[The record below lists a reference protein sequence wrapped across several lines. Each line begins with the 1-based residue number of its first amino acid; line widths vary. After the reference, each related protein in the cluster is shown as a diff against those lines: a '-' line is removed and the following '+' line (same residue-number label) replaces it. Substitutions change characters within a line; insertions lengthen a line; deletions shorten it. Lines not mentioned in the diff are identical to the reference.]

1 MATLEKIRSKAGLLV
16 LVVGVALF
24 AFIIGDFLNSG
35 STYFRQSQE
44 KIAEVDGVVIKIQE
58 FQNRVDEMNEMYKM
72 QTGSTSLPEE
82 YQTQIR
88 QSVFDGM
95 VQEIVLNEATSDL
108 GLTVSPEEL
117 FDMVQGENISPMI
130 QQMQMFVNPQTGA
143 FDKAAL
149 LNFLKTIDTENIA
162 SYPADQQ
169 AQLLQARQFWMFWE
183 KNIKRQRLEQKYTTL
198 LSKAVSA
205 NKLDAKDAFDAS
217 AVSSDMVYA
226 MQSYS
231 TIPDSTI
238 QVSKSEIEKLY
249 NQRKE
254 LFKQKESKV
263 IKYISVD
270 IRPSQEDYDNAS
282 AEIEALKK
290 ELATTTRV
298 ADLVAENSEIP
309 YMDAFFSENALDPE
323 MKQFVKTAAV
333 GDIYGPVFEND
344 KYRMFKLVD
353 KTVAPDSVNV
363 SHIMLA
369 NTGDEAA
376 VQAKADSL
384 LTVLKDGGDFAA
396 LAKEFSVDQAAER
409 GGELGWFT
417 EATALRGVNEDFK
430 NTVFSTAVNGYAI
443 VKSAYGTHIVK
454 VTDKTANVDKYKVAD
469 IDMTVS
475 PSTKTY
481 GNIYNELNQFISK
494 NRDVDKLDD
503 AAKEAGYSLLSNVT
517 VTTNDQVLGTIR
529 NSRPVIRW
537 AFQNGKGS
545 ISEIFECDNK
555 FVIAAVQGTLPEGY
569 RSLES
574 VTPMLR
580 SELVAQ
586 KKGEQIS
593 QAYAALDCLTS
604 VDAYAQAMGASVD
617 SVKFVSFSTR
627 RIAGIGV
634 EPKLNAMVSLA
645 QKGQVSA
652 PVAGNNGVYVF
663 DVYAQNKESKT
674 YDEAAEMKALD
685 ASNMYRFSIQA
696 IQSLVNKADVEDNR
710 IRFY

>member
-494 NRDVDKLDD
+494 NRDIDKLDD
-503 AAKEAGYSLLSNVT
+503 AAKEAGYNLLSNVT
-517 VTTNDQVLGTIR
+517 VTANDQVLGTIR

-593 QAYAALDCLTS
+593 QALAAKNLTS

-617 SVKFVSFSTR
+617 SVKFVNFSTR

>member
-494 NRDVDKLDD
+494 NRDIDKLDD
-503 AAKEAGYSLLSNVT
+503 AAKEAGYNLLSNVT
-517 VTTNDQVLGTIR
+517 VTANDQVLGTIR

-593 QAYAALDCLTS
+593 QALAAKNLTS

-696 IQSLVNKADVEDNR
+696 IQLLVNKADVEDNR

>member
-117 FDMVQGENISPMI
+117 FDVVQGENISPMI

-298 ADLVAENSEIP
+298 ADLVAEYSEIP
-309 YMDAFFSENALDPE
+309 YVDAFFSENALDPE

-494 NRDVDKLDD
+494 NRDIDKLDD
-503 AAKEAGYSLLSNVT
+503 AAKEAGYNLLSNVT
-517 VTTNDQVLGTIR
+517 VTANDQVLGTIR

-593 QAYAALDCLTS
+593 QALAAKNLTS

-617 SVKFVSFSTR
+617 SVKFVNFSTR

>member
-494 NRDVDKLDD
+494 NRDIDKLDD
-503 AAKEAGYSLLSNVT
+503 AAKEAGYNLLSNVT
-517 VTTNDQVLGTIR
+517 VTANDQVLGTIR

-569 RSLES
+569 CSLES

-593 QAYAALDCLTS
+593 QALAAKNLTS